1 MKQKSG
7 IVCDLG
13 IRVLEDNE
21 IVSEKIVRAHS
32 FTNNFAYMLARS
44 MDMVGNTSYRNTA
57 NAAIPACVSPRC
69 INAPFGTQWIAECPA
84 GMNTIGAI
92 GETARGIVIGTS
104 ATAFS
109 VSQYNMQGLI
119 AHGTGSGQMS
129 YGSMLTPADPTFATP
144 NITINISRNISNN
157 SGASIIVREIGLKGY
172 PAYVQAS
179 CTFNG
184 TYSVACAE
192 ILYLR
197 DVITDTAIGIGQ
209 VLNVTYILKT
219 VV

>member
-69 INAPFGTQWIAECPA
+69 INAPFGAQWIAECPA

-92 GETARGIVIGTS
+92 GETNRGVVIGTS

-129 YGSMLTPADPTFATP
+129 YGSMLIPADPTFSTP

-157 SGASIIVREIGLKGY
+157 SGASITVREIGLKGY
-172 PAYVQAS
+172 PAYAQAS
-179 CTFNG
+179 CTYNG
-184 TYSVACAE
+184 TYSVSCAE

-197 DVITDTAIGIGQ
+197 DVISDTSVGAGQ